1 MLVELDNILQ
11 DVLNYFCP
19 DDRGFI
25 ITNKSEL
32 LELKK
37 ELKEKYEKT
46 TTKKN
51 HS

>member
-1 MLVELDNILQ
+1 MLVELDHVLQ

-32 LELKK
+32 IELKK
-37 ELKEKYEKT
+37 IIKEKYEEPKI
-46 TTKKN
+46 KKN
-51 HS
+51 HR